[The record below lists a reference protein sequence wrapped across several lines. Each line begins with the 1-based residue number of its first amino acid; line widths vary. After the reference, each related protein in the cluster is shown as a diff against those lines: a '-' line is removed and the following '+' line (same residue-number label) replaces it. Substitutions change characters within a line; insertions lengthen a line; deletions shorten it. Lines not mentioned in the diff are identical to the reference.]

1 MTVNNQIESYC
12 LTINYVVN
20 LQQSKERRETM
31 EILQLRYF
39 FMSAKNENLSTTA
52 KAFGVPTTAVSS
64 SIRRLE
70 QELGCKLFDRTHN
83 RIMLNAR
90 GRRFQQALC
99 TVFAELDKAVED
111 ISADYT
117 DKREIKVLVRG
128 MRREVIGLLS
138 KFSSIHPNVAFQI
151 AFSGE
156 DDYDIIID
164 DGKDIYEDY
173 QKFELYSLRLH
184 LKCSPKDPLCQ
195 RQLSMSDLCNQTFV
209 SLGQES
215 NMHRIL
221 TNACIRKGF
230 RPKIAASCNDIECYE
245 KLVAMGMGIGIGR
258 ERLIP
263 FNGNDQI
270 ETVNLNVSDFNEHY
284 TVYAYYQER
293 DYFGN
298 VKKLID
304 FIKENVS

>member
-1 MTVNNQIESYC
+1 
-12 LTINYVVN
+12 
-20 LQQSKERRETM
+20 M

-39 FMSAKNENLSTTA
+39 FMSAKNENFSTTA
-52 KAFGVPTTAVSS
+52 KTFGVPTTAVSS

-83 RIMLNAR
+83 RIMLNAK
-90 GRRFQQALC
+90 GRRLQQALC
-99 TVFAELDKAVED
+99 SVFAELDKAVED

-128 MRREVIGLLS
+128 MRREITDLLS
-138 KFSSIHPNVAFQI
+138 KFSTLHPNVAFQI
-151 AFSGE
+151 AFSGD

-164 DGKDIYEDY
+164 DDKDIYEDY
-173 QKFELYSLRLH
+173 QKFELYSLRLY
-184 LKCSPKDPLCQ
+184 LKCSPNDPICQ
-195 RQLSMSDLCNQTFV
+195 KQLSMSDLCDRAFV

-221 TNACIRKGF
+221 TRACIRKGF
-230 RPKIAASCNDIECYE
+230 RPKIAAFCNDIECYE

-258 ERLIP
+258 ERLVP
-263 FNGNDQI
+263 TYGNGQI
-270 ETVNLNVSDFNEHY
+270 KTTNLNILDFNEHY
-284 TVYAYYQER
+284 TVYAYYRER

-304 FIKENVS
+304 FIKENIT